1 MALIYLSLMSK
12 LYSLSIIIALLST
25 SLSAQFG
32 SAKIEFDDRLLRSDE
47 KYDLINLKEDIR
59 QFFINT
65 AWDKDYSDLNI
76 PLHIQIVFEGAAS
89 KGNVKTY
96 LCKALFSNGS
106 ELRYFDTGAQFF
118 YSPGSSLY
126 FDLVLFEPLSA
137 FLAFY
142 AHLIL
147 AGVIDTYDYRG
158 GNAAYE
164 VAREIGLRGASSEYQ
179 KGWNSRISLVD
190 DISKNS
196 GLRDA
201 RLSYYIGKDLLN
213 EGDIEESIK
222 EFNHMLDYLE
232 KSYTDFG
239 REQSTQYFMKI
250 HSGFLAETF
259 SKLGRRDLLIDLK
272 QLDHDNNELYKHYLE
287 KMPK

>member
-1 MALIYLSLMSK
+1 MSK
-12 LYSLSIIIALLST
+12 LHSLSIIIAILST

-213 EGDIEESIK
+213 EGNIEESIK
-222 EFNHMLDYLE
+222 EFNSMLDYLE

-272 QLDHDNNELYKHYLE
+272 QLDHDNNELYKLYLE

>member
-1 MALIYLSLMSK
+1 MSK
-12 LYSLSIIIALLST
+12 LHSLSIIIALLST

-65 AWDKDYSDLNI
+65 AWDKDYSELNI

-164 VAREIGLRGASSEYQ
+164 VAREIGLRGAASEYQ
-179 KGWNSRISLVD
+179 KGWNSRVSLVD

-213 EGDIEESIK
+213 EGNIEESIK
-222 EFNHMLDYLE
+222 EFNSMLDCLE

-272 QLDHDNNELYKHYLE
+272 QLDHDNNELYKLYLD

>member
-1 MALIYLSLMSK
+1 MSK
-12 LYSLSIIIALLST
+12 LHSLSIIIALLST

-47 KYDLINLKEDIR
+47 KYDLINLREDIS

-118 YSPGSSLY
+118 YNPGSSLY

-213 EGDIEESIK
+213 EGNIEESIK

-272 QLDHDNNELYKHYLE
+272 QLDHDNNELYKLYLD

>member
-1 MALIYLSLMSK
+1 MSK
-12 LYSLSIIIALLST
+12 LHSLSIIIALLST

-222 EFNHMLDYLE
+222 EFNSMLDYLE

-259 SKLGRRDLLIDLK
+259 SKLGRRNLLIDLK
-272 QLDHDNNELYKHYLE
+272 QLDHDNNELYKLYLD

>member
-1 MALIYLSLMSK
+1 MSK
-12 LYSLSIIIALLST
+12 LHSLSIIIALLST

-213 EGDIEESIK
+213 EGNIEESIK
-222 EFNHMLDYLE
+222 EFNSMLDYLE

-250 HSGFLAETF
+250 HSEFLAETF
-259 SKLGRRDLLIDLK
+259 SKFGRRDLLIYLK
-272 QLDHDNNELYKHYLE
+272 QLDHDNNELYKLYLD
-287 KMPK
+287 KMPR

>member
-1 MALIYLSLMSK
+1 M
-12 LYSLSIIIALLST
+12 
-25 SLSAQFG
+25 
-32 SAKIEFDDRLLRSDE
+32 
-47 KYDLINLKEDIR
+47 INLKEDIR

-213 EGDIEESIK
+213 EGNIEESIK
-222 EFNHMLDYLE
+222 EFNSMLDYLE

-272 QLDHDNNELYKHYLE
+272 QLDHDNNELYKLYLD

>member
-1 MALIYLSLMSK
+1 MSK
-12 LYSLSIIIALLST
+12 LHSLSIIIALLST

-76 PLHIQIVFEGAAS
+76 SLHIQIVFEGAAS

-96 LCKALFSNGS
+96 LCKALFSNGL

-213 EGDIEESIK
+213 EGNIEESIK
-222 EFNHMLDYLE
+222 EFNSMLDYLG
-232 KSYTDFG
+232 KSYSDFG

-272 QLDHDNNELYKHYLE
+272 QLDHDNNELYKLYLD

>member
-1 MALIYLSLMSK
+1 MSK
-12 LYSLSIIIALLST
+12 LHSLSIIIALLST

-76 PLHIQIVFEGAAS
+76 PLHIQIVFEGSAS

-213 EGDIEESIK
+213 EGNIEESIK
-222 EFNHMLDYLE
+222 EFNSMLDCLE

-259 SKLGRRDLLIDLK
+259 SKLRRRDLLIDLK
-272 QLDHDNNELYKHYLE
+272 QLDHDNNELYKLYLD
-287 KMPK
+287 KMLK

>member
-1 MALIYLSLMSK
+1 MSK
-12 LYSLSIIIALLST
+12 LHSLSIIIALLST

-32 SAKIEFDDRLLRSDE
+32 SVKIEFDDRLLRSDE

-96 LCKALFSNGS
+96 LCKALFSNGT

-213 EGDIEESIK
+213 EGNIEESIK
-222 EFNHMLDYLE
+222 EFNSMLDYLE

-272 QLDHDNNELYKHYLE
+272 QLDHDNNELYKLYLD

>member
-1 MALIYLSLMSK
+1 MSK
-12 LYSLSIIIALLST
+12 LHSLSIIIAILST

-213 EGDIEESIK
+213 EGNIEESIK
-222 EFNHMLDYLE
+222 EFNSMLDYLE

-259 SKLGRRDLLIDLK
+259 SKLGRRDLLVDLK
-272 QLDHDNNELYKHYLE
+272 QLDHDNNELYKLYLD

>member
-1 MALIYLSLMSK
+1 MSK
-12 LYSLSIIIALLST
+12 LHSLSIIIALLST

-179 KGWNSRISLVD
+179 KGWNTRISLVD

-213 EGDIEESIK
+213 EGNIEESIK
-222 EFNHMLDYLE
+222 EFNHMLDHLE

-272 QLDHDNNELYKHYLE
+272 QLDHDNNELYKLYLD

>member
-1 MALIYLSLMSK
+1 MSK
-12 LYSLSIIIALLST
+12 LHSLSIIIALLST

-213 EGDIEESIK
+213 EGNIEESIK
-222 EFNHMLDYLE
+222 EFNSMLDYLE

-250 HSGFLAETF
+250 HSGFLAKTF

-272 QLDHDNNELYKHYLE
+272 QLDHDNNELYKLYLD

>member
-1 MALIYLSLMSK
+1 MSK
-12 LYSLSIIIALLST
+12 LHSLSIIIALLST

-201 RLSYYIGKDLLN
+201 RLSYYIGRDLLN
-213 EGDIEESIK
+213 EGNIEESIK
-222 EFNHMLDYLE
+222 EFNSMLDYLG

-272 QLDHDNNELYKHYLE
+272 QLDHDNNELYKLYLD